1 MPSRRAWR
9 VTTYGDMGARAPNEI
24 SGAGRRSGE
33 LIMNRIAALAF
44 AGLVAMAASTVH
56 GQERGTSLPG
66 TSLPGTGD
74 IYGAVSGP
82 EPFPPGEPRTPLAT
96 FGGLNV
102 DVWAPMEQH
111 YNGQPGDP
119 VGQSFWD
126 RH

>member
-1 MPSRRAWR
+1 
-9 VTTYGDMGARAPNEI
+9 
-24 SGAGRRSGE
+24 
-33 LIMNRIAALAF
+33 MNRIAALAF
-44 AGLVAMAASTVH
+44 AGLVVVAASTVH

-66 TSLPGTGD
+66 TGG

-111 YNGQPGDP
+111 YNGQPSDP

>member
-1 MPSRRAWR
+1 MPSRHAWR
-9 VTTYGDMGARAPNEI
+9 VTTYGDMGAPAPKEI
-24 SGAGRRSGE
+24 SGAGRHTGE
-33 LIMNRIAALAF
+33 LTMNRIAALAF
-44 AGLVAMAASTVH
+44 AGLVVVAASTVH

-66 TSLPGTGD
+66 TGG

-111 YNGQPGDP
+111 YNGQPSDP